1 MISFWVAPSLLQYGN
16 QVITATSLS
25 FRRGPARSNF
35 PRILTSPVPQMRSNF
50 EDSYSSSGF
59 QNNQVQVCII
69 HKTWIIFGVCSVTRR
84 FPRGANPE
92 GKVFLPMT
100 LAATRDQ
107 GLVDDLLCN
116 PEQLRYTGW
125 TEAEWRRHFE
135 TKGKLDRYWKSLQDF
150 KNQCNI
156 TGTLAIC
163 AAWRFAVCTTS
174 RNPTIARVPAG
185 KYFALYMQWLGP
197 IQLSWTNWIL
207 KNHFFATATLLFTT
221 QHIIR
226 LSHQN
231 VCSGSKML
239 RTLKRTAS

>member
-1 MISFWVAPSLLQYGN
+1 MPFWVAPSLLQYGN

-25 FRRGPARSNF
+25 FRRGPARSRF
-35 PRILTSPVPQMRSNF
+35 PGFWRHQYPQDRQSL
-50 EDSYSSSGF
+50 EDSYSSLGF
-59 QNNQVQVCII
+59 QNNQVQVLII
-69 HKTWIIFGVCSVTRR
+69 NETWIIFGVCSVTRR
-84 FPRGANPE
+84 FPRDANPE

-150 KNQCNI
+150 KNQWNI

-207 KNHFFATATLLFTT
+207 KNHFFATAMLLFTT

-226 LSHQN
+226 
-231 VCSGSKML
+231 
-239 RTLKRTAS
+239 